1 MDTKR
6 RTYLTLKRSR
16 LMHAVALGLI
26 LTLGVLLI
34 PSASATGNAQ
44 SNLEA
49 GTKTTD
55 DSGWS
60 ALGTGVNGEVRA
72 IAISGNDV
80 YAGGMFDSAGTCA
93 VGCSNIARWNTTT
106 QSWSALDTGVDGEV
120 RAIAVHNNLVY
131 VGGSFGHAG
140 PISTTRIA
148 VWDGSTWSALATGM
162 DDVVNAIAT
171 SGSDVYVGGMFK
183 QAGGCT
189 GAGHG
194 CYFVARWLYS
204 SWTALGTG
212 TDSYVNAIAE
222 GGTRV
227 YVGGIFGSASGTV
240 NTADIAAWD
249 KPGWSALDTGMN
261 WIGTSVDAIAVSGS
275 DVYAGG
281 TFDNAG
287 GVPAINIAKWN
298 NGSGWSALGSG
309 IGDNGNVNAIA
320 VSGSDVYAG
329 GGFRDRDNGAPNR
342 IAKWNS
348 GSGWS
353 ALGNGTDGN
362 VYAIAISGNEV
373 YVGGSFNSADGVAN
387 THGIAKYTASVSV
400 KVYLPLVLRA
410 S

>member
-6 RTYLTLKRSR
+6 WTLLTWKRSR
-16 LMHAVALGLI
+16 LMDAVALGLI

-44 SNLEA
+44 SNLGA

-55 DSGWS
+55 DNGWS
-60 ALGTGVNGEVRA
+60 ALGTGINGQVRA

-80 YAGGMFDSAGTCA
+80 YVGGMFNSAGTCTT
-93 VGCSNIARWNTTT
+93 GCNNIAKWNMTTAT
-106 QSWSALDTGVDGEV
+106 WSALGTGVDGEV
-120 RAIAVHNNLVY
+120 LAIAIHSGLVY
-131 VGGSFGHAG
+131 VGGAFGSAG
-140 PISTTRIA
+140 LVSANRIA
-148 VWDGSTWSALATGM
+148 VWDGSTWSALGAGVNGTVLTLAMSG
-162 DDVVNAIAT
+162 DVVYA
-171 SGSDVYVGGMFK
+171 GGDFT
-183 QAGGCT
+183 QAGGSDFVSAWHSIGWQGL
-189 GAGHG
+189 GA
-194 CYFVARWLYS
+194 
-204 SWTALGTG
+204 G
-212 TDSYVNAIAE
+212 TDSGVYALAD

-227 YVGGIFGSASGTV
+227 YVGGGFASAGGAS
-240 NTADIAAWD
+240 NTAGIAFWD
-249 KPGWSALDTGMN
+249 KPGWYALGTGVN
-261 WIGTSVDAIAVSGS
+261 GSVGYSVNAIAVNGN
-275 DVYAGG
+275 DVYVGG
-281 TFDNAG
+281 IFDDAS
-287 GVPAINIAKWN
+287 GVPVTNTAKWN
-298 NGSGWSALGSG
+298 SVSGWSALAPG
-309 IGDNGNVNAIA
+309 ISDNGAVYAIA

-348 GSGWS
+348 GTGWS

-400 KVYLPLVLRA
+400 KLYLPLVLRA